1 MGKIAIWG
9 KKEYFSNQHAPERKA
24 SSVSVKKLLSLYR
37 TFAYMFI
44 GIGSKFK
51 TI

>member
-1 MGKIAIWG
+1 MRKIANWG

-24 SSVSVKKLLSLYR
+24 SSVSVEKLLRLSR

-44 GIGSKFK
+44 GIGRKLK